1 MTKTYAQLKKQI
13 EALTKEAE
21 ALKKEERDGVI
32 SRIKEAIEAYDL
44 TAADLGLAPA
54 RSRTGRNPG
63 RKSAARKTRKPGG
76 SSAVRYRDTEGNT
89 WGGRGPR
96 PAWLRN
102 ALQAGKTLQDF
113 AV

>member
-21 ALKKEERDGVI
+21 ALKKAERDGVI
-32 SRIKEAIEAYDL
+32 ARIKEAVEAYDL

-54 RSRTGRNPG
+54 RARPG
-63 RKSAARKTRKPGG
+63 RKPGRKAAGRKTRKPAGAA
-76 SSAVRYRDTEGNT
+76 AVRYRDAEGNT

>member
-21 ALKKEERDGVI
+21 ALKKAERDGVI
-32 SRIKEAIEAYDL
+32 ARIKEAVEAYDL
-44 TAADLGLAPA
+44 TAADLGLSPTRA
-54 RSRTGRNPG
+54 RPGRKPG
-63 RKSAARKTRKPGG
+63 RKSAARKTRKAAGT
-76 SSAVRYRDTEGNT
+76 AVRYRDADGNT

-96 PAWLRN
+96 PGWLRT